1 MQNRVLRGVASL
13 CLGVFVFSLQDPLVK
28 SVSSAYPVSEVMAVR
43 ALASFPILVVLVHL
57 DVGLGALLTKRYI
70 TLTIRGFTQFFSYAL
85 YYLAIAA
92 LTLADAVSLFFMA
105 PLFIMGLASP
115 YLGERIS
122 IGTLAGVLLGLVGVL
137 IMLRPGAG
145 LLDWAA
151 FLSLGSALLY
161 AFSQVIARHISE
173 TESATTMGFYQNVA
187 FLAGSIVFAVAFRVA
202 GFTHAE
208 HPSLAFLVRPW
219 VWPTSIDLLKMTG
232 CGVVASAGMV
242 LLSQAYRLAPANR
255 VATFEYTGMIWTP
268 LWGYVFFAELPRATT
283 VAGALII
290 IVAGLFALHGS
301 QHVEKRR
308 HRAIVR
314 ANALE
319 SGCRCQLDP
328 P

>member
-1 MQNRVLRGVASL
+1 MDQMQNRVFLGVASL
-13 CLGVFVFSLQDPLVK
+13 CLGVLVFSLQDPLVK
-28 SVSSAYPVSEVMAVR
+28 SVSSAYPVSEVMAIR
-43 ALASFPILVVLVHL
+43 ALASFPILITLVHF
-57 DVGLGALLTKRYI
+57 DVGLGALLSKKYL

-122 IGTLAGVLLGLVGVL
+122 SGTLAGVLLGLVGVL

-161 AFSQVIARHISE
+161 AFSQVIARQISE
-173 TESATTMGFYQNVA
+173 TESATTMGFYQNA
-187 FLAGSIVFAVAFRVA
+187 AYLAGSLAFAVIFHMV

-208 HPSLAFLVRPW
+208 HPSVAFLIRPW
-219 VWPTSIDLLKMTG
+219 VWPTWIDLLKMTA

-242 LLSQAYRLAPANR
+242 LLSEAYRLAPANR
-255 VATFEYTGMIWTP
+255 IATFEYTGIIWTP
-268 LWGYVFFAELPRATT
+268 LWGFLFFTELPRVTT
-283 VAGALII
+283 TAGALII
-290 IVAGLFALHGS
+290 IVAGLIALNSAHLM
-301 QHVEKRR
+301 ER
-308 HRAIVR
+308 
-314 ANALE
+314 
-319 SGCRCQLDP
+319 
-328 P
+328 